1 MPKLSF
7 IRLNNVP
14 NVTREGIFHLLDEL
28 PETRRYSVWIQG
40 DRRISQWESEYRS
53 IRRKQQ
59 AGGREQS

>member
-14 NVTREGIFHLLDEL
+14 NVTREGVFHLLDEF

-40 DRRISQWESEYRS
+40 DSHISRWESAYRS
-53 IRRKQQ
+53 IRRKQKT
-59 AGGREQS
+59 GGREQP